1 MSRRGYE
8 LGHLQPL
15 TEDAQRREIVA
26 AARELA
32 RLGLNH
38 GATGNLSVRCGAAAL
53 VTPSGLPSDA
63 LTPESI
69 ARMPLAGAEGAAEGS
84 WEGPLPPSSEW
95 RFHLDILRARPD
107 ANAVVH
113 THAPYATTIA
123 SMRRDIP
130 AVHYMIAAFGGPTVR
145 CVDYAPFGTP
155 ELSRL
160 ALRGLEGRT
169 GVLLANH
176 GAIVIGADLRRALWR
191 AVELEDLARLYYLSL
206 VGGGA
211 VILDD
216 DEVMRTVARFEH
228 YGPRDEA

>member
-1 MSRRGYE
+1 MLAQAE
-8 LGHLQPL
+8 PQ
-15 TEDAQRREIVA
+15 TEDAQRAAIVA
-26 AARELA
+26 AAQELA

-38 GATGNLSVRCGAAAL
+38 GATGNLSVRCGPAAL

-63 LTPESI
+63 LTPESV
-69 ARMPLAGAEGAAEGS
+69 ARMQLVGVDGADEGI

-113 THAPYATTIA
+113 THSPYATTIA
-123 SMRRDIP
+123 AMRRDIP

-145 CVDYAPFGTP
+145 CVDYAPYGTP

-160 ALRGLEGRT
+160 ALGGLEGRT

-191 AVELEDLARLYYLSL
+191 AIELEDLARLFYLSL
-206 VGGGA
+206 IGGGA
-211 VILDD
+211 VVLDD
-216 DEVMRTVARFEH
+216 EEIMRTVARFDH
-228 YGPRDEA
+228 YGPRDDA

>member
-1 MSRRGYE
+1 MR
-8 LGHLQPL
+8 QAVAL
-15 TEDAQRREIVA
+15 TEDAQRAAIVA

-38 GATGNLSVRCGAAAL
+38 GATGNLSVRSGDSAL
-53 VTPSGLPSDA
+53 VTPSGLTADA

-69 ARMPLAGAEGAAEGS
+69 ARMPLAGSGDHFEAI

-95 RFHLDILRARPD
+95 RFHIDILRARPE
-107 ANAVVH
+107 ANAIVH
-113 THAPYATTIA
+113 THAPYATTLA
-123 SMRRDIP
+123 AMRRDIP
-130 AVHYMIAAFGGPTVR
+130 AVHYMIAAFGGPNVR
-145 CVDYAPFGTP
+145 CVDYAPYGTP

-160 ALRGLEGRT
+160 ALEGLEGRT

-206 VGGGA
+206 CAGGA
-211 VILDD
+211 VILD
-216 DEVMRTVARFEH
+216 EEEIMRTVSRFDH
-228 YGPRDEA
+228 YGPREDA

>member
-1 MSRRGYE
+1 MLRAA
-8 LGHLQPL
+8 L
-15 TEDAQRREIVA
+15 VA
-26 AARELA
+26 AAQELA

-38 GATGNLSVRCGAAAL
+38 GATGNLSARCGAAAL
-53 VTPSGLPSDA
+53 VTPSGLPAAA

-69 ARMPLAGAEGAAEGS
+69 ARMPLAGDGCVEGA

-113 THAPYATTIA
+113 THSPYATTIA
-123 SMRRDIP
+123 ALRRDIP

-145 CVDYAPFGTP
+145 CVDYAPYGTP

-160 ALRGLEGRT
+160 ALAGLEGRS

-191 AVELEDLARLYYLSL
+191 AIELEDLARLFYLSL
-206 VGGGA
+206 IAGGA

-216 DEVMRTVARFEH
+216 DEIMRTVARFAH
-228 YGPRDEA
+228 YGPRDDG

>member
-1 MSRRGYE
+1 ME
-8 LGHLQPL
+8 QAEPV
-15 TEDAQRREIVA
+15 TEAAQRAAIVE

-38 GATGNLSVRCGAAAL
+38 GATGNLSVRHGASAL
-53 VTPSGLPSDA
+53 VTPSGLPAGA
-63 LTPESI
+63 LTAESI
-69 ARMPLAGAEGAAEGS
+69 ARMPLAGDPDAAEPV

-95 RFHLDILRARPD
+95 RFHLDILRARPE

-113 THAPYATTIA
+113 THAPYATTLA
-123 SMRRDIP
+123 AMRRDIP

-145 CVDYAPFGTP
+145 CVGYAPYGTP

-160 ALRGLEGRT
+160 ALEGLEGRT

-191 AVELEDLARLYYLSL
+191 AVELEDLAGLYYRALIA
-206 VGGGA
+206 GGA
-211 VILDD
+211 AILDD
-216 DEVMRTVARFEH
+216 EEIMRTVARFDH
-228 YGPRDEA
+228 YGPRDDA

>member
-1 MSRRGYE
+1 VE
-8 LGHLQPL
+8 Q
-15 TEDAQRREIVA
+15 TEPITEQAQRAALA
-26 AARELA
+26 AAAQELA

-38 GATGNLSVRCGAAAL
+38 GATGNLSVRVGDWAL
-53 VTPSGLPSDA
+53 VTPSGLPAAA

-69 ARMPLAGAEGAAEGS
+69 ARMPLDGAHEGADEPV

-95 RFHLDILRARPD
+95 RFHLDILRARPE

-113 THAPYATTIA
+113 THSPYATTLA
-123 SMRRDIP
+123 AMRRDIP

-145 CVDYAPFGTP
+145 CVDYAPYGTP
-155 ELSRL
+155 ALSRL
-160 ALRGLEGRT
+160 ALAGMEGRT

-191 AVELEDLARLYYLSL
+191 AIELEDLARLFYLSL
-206 VGGGA
+206 IGGGA

-216 DEVMRTVARFEH
+216 DEIMRTVARFDH
-228 YGPRDEA
+228 YGPRDDA

>member
-1 MSRRGYE
+1 VGQSE
-8 LGHLQPL
+8 PE
-15 TEDAQRREIVA
+15 TERAQRAALA
-26 AARELA
+26 AAAQELA

-38 GATGNLSVRCGAAAL
+38 GATGNLSARCGAAAL
-53 VTPSGLPSDA
+53 VTPSGLPAAA

-69 ARMPLAGAEGAAEGS
+69 ARMPLAGDGLVEGA

-113 THAPYATTIA
+113 THSPYATTLA
-123 SMRRDIP
+123 AMRRDIP

-145 CVDYAPFGTP
+145 CVDYAPYGTP

-160 ALRGLEGRT
+160 ALAGLEGRT

-191 AVELEDLARLYYLSL
+191 AIELEDLARLFYLSL
-206 VGGGA
+206 VAGGA

-216 DEVMRTVARFEH
+216 DEIMRTVARFEH
-228 YGPRDEA
+228 YGPRDDG